1 MVGGIG
7 EKRYGSMEL
16 LQYCVLNH
24 TTGGFETEG
33 IFRISGSLASIKKLK
48 EAVEESM
55 QTGKE
60 KVIL

>member
-1 MVGGIG
+1 
-7 EKRYGSMEL
+7 MEL